1 MTRQA
6 RENYRKTIDTKLP
19 ADPLGFIPVIERRRM
34 EENA

>member
-19 ADPLGFIPVIERRRM
+19 ADPLGFIPIRERRRM
-34 EENA
+34 EENV

>member
-6 RENYRKTIDTKLP
+6 RENYRKTLTKGLPIDP
-19 ADPLGFIPVIERRRM
+19 MEYIPVRERRRM